1 MLEKLYNM
9 GCLDYQK
16 LIRIFSSKLGL
27 SLNASFILMAIL
39 DNYRLNP
46 NINSSNLASYTGKSK
61 SEVEESIVE
70 LLNLDYIQIQLVMKN
85 GKSTESYRLSPFF
98 IKCERLLSEIRNEEE
113 ENDIKAINSVLE
125 ENLKRALAR
134 QELEQISDWLSDG
147 KTKEGILEAVDV
159 VKKTKNAFRMASVN
173 KELYSSQKTSQSKG
187 NDMISSV
194 FAQMVKN

>member
-9 GCLDYQK
+9 GRLDYQK

-147 KTKEGILEAVDV
+147 KTKEEILEAVDV

>member
-134 QELEQISDWLSDG
+134 QELEQIRDWLSDG
-147 KTKEGILEAVDV
+147 KTKEEILEAVDV

>member
-1 MLEKLYNM
+1 M

-147 KTKEGILEAVDV
+147 KSKEEILEAVDV

>member
-1 MLEKLYNM
+1 M

-113 ENDIKAINSVLE
+113 ENDIKVINSVLE

-147 KTKEGILEAVDV
+147 KTKEEILEAVDV

>member
-70 LLNLDYIQIQLVMKN
+70 LLNLDYIQIQLVMKMVN
-85 GKSTESYRLSPFF
+85 QLSH
-98 IKCERLLSEIRNEEE
+98 IGYLLFLLNV
-113 ENDIKAINSVLE
+113 ND
-125 ENLKRALAR
+125 
-134 QELEQISDWLSDG
+134 
-147 KTKEGILEAVDV
+147 
-159 VKKTKNAFRMASVN
+159 F
-173 KELYSSQKTSQSKG
+173 YQK
-187 NDMISSV
+187 
-194 FAQMVKN
+194 

>member
-1 MLEKLYNM
+1 M

-27 SLNASFILMAIL
+27 SLNTSFILMAIL

-147 KTKEGILEAVDV
+147 KTKEEILEAVDV

>member
-1 MLEKLYNM
+1 M

-85 GKSTESYRLSPFF
+85 GKSYRLSPFF

-147 KTKEGILEAVDV
+147 KTKEEILEAVDV

>member
-1 MLEKLYNM
+1 M

-147 KTKEGILEAVDV
+147 KTKEEILEAVDV

-187 NDMISSV
+187 NDMISSI

>member
-1 MLEKLYNM
+1 M

-98 IKCERLLSEIRNEEE
+98 FICERLLSEIRNEEE

-147 KTKEGILEAVDV
+147 KTKEEILEAVDV

>member
-1 MLEKLYNM
+1 
-9 GCLDYQK
+9 
-16 LIRIFSSKLGL
+16 
-27 SLNASFILMAIL
+27 
-39 DNYRLNP
+39 
-46 NINSSNLASYTGKSK
+46 
-61 SEVEESIVE
+61 
-70 LLNLDYIQIQLVMKN
+70 MKN

-147 KTKEGILEAVDV
+147 KTKEEILEAVDV
-159 VKKTKNAFRMASVN
+159 VKKTKNTFRMASVN

>member
-1 MLEKLYNM
+1 M

-147 KTKEGILEAVDV
+147 KTKEEILEAVDV

>member
-1 MLEKLYNM
+1 M
-9 GCLDYQK
+9 
-16 LIRIFSSKLGL
+16 S
-27 SLNASFILMAIL
+27 IL
-39 DNYRLNP
+39 DKYLLNP

-147 KTKEGILEAVDV
+147 KTKEEILEAVDV

>member
-1 MLEKLYNM
+1 M

-61 SEVEESIVE
+61 GEVEESIVE

-147 KTKEGILEAVDV
+147 KTKEEILEAVDV

>member
-1 MLEKLYNM
+1 
-9 GCLDYQK
+9 
-16 LIRIFSSKLGL
+16 
-27 SLNASFILMAIL
+27 
-39 DNYRLNP
+39 
-46 NINSSNLASYTGKSK
+46 
-61 SEVEESIVE
+61 
-70 LLNLDYIQIQLVMKN
+70 MKN

-147 KTKEGILEAVDV
+147 KTKEEILEAVDV

>member
-1 MLEKLYNM
+1 M

-16 LIRIFSSKLGL
+16 LIRIFSSKLEL

-147 KTKEGILEAVDV
+147 KTKEEILEAVDV

>member
-1 MLEKLYNM
+1 M

-98 IKCERLLSEIRNEEE
+98 IKCERLLLEIRNEEE

-147 KTKEGILEAVDV
+147 KTKEEILEAVDV

>member
-1 MLEKLYNM
+1 M

-98 IKCERLLSEIRNEEE
+98 IKCERFLSEIRNEEE

-147 KTKEGILEAVDV
+147 KTKEEILEAVDV